1 MSEFESGRWAGRPAG
16 LAGAGLVLLAL
27 FASSC
32 GYRHW
37 AGPLR
42 PVEPQPAGLA
52 VADDGSVTFTR
63 GRLEVVLRPL
73 TDDELNRQF
82 AAQSTGGPES
92 TNPYTYGDRRFED
105 EAEQGTRFTVFQLRV
120 KNYAFPKVGIDPA
133 SIRLGTGNGR
143 RYWSL
148 NLRQLETYYRAYATG
163 YGGNA
168 YARFKAR
175 LDLLRSTMFASEPVF
190 SGQERSGFV
199 VFPVLHADVRSV
211 EVTVHDAVL
220 RFDFRDEPAETV
232 DIAYRFER
240 DVGRRRW
247 DGRLVVLDEVE

>member
-1 MSEFESGRWAGRPAG
+1 MTEFESGQRAGRLPG

-27 FASSC
+27 CASSC

-52 VADDGSVTFTR
+52 VADDGSITFTR
-63 GRLEVVLRPL
+63 ARLEVVLRPL
-73 TDDELNRQF
+73 TDEELNRQF
-82 AAQSTGGPES
+82 GVQSTGGQAS

-105 EAEQGTRFTVFQLRV
+105 GDEQHTRFTVFQLRV
-120 KNYAFPKVGIDPA
+120 KNYAFPKVRIDPA
-133 SIRLGTGNGR
+133 SIQLATGNGR

-148 NLRQLETYYRAYATG
+148 NLAQLETYYRAYATG

-168 YARFKAR
+168 YGRFKAR
-175 LDLLRSTMFASEPVF
+175 LDLLRRTMFSGEPVF

-199 VFPVLHADVRSV
+199 VFPVLHADVRAV

-247 DGRLVVLDEVE
+247 DGQLVVLDEVE